1 MANYKEDGPG
11 ASTSE
16 KFTSHPRTHAELVA
30 GFRAYLKY
38 QEPIDRKLNLSPEE
52 SIRVALFQQ
61 WDKAPL
67 NSSKEAFFEPL
78 YFAWDL
84 LIYDRLKPGSLTE
97 RAAARDIAYAYWKDP
112 TIRLTDTQARMLDAM
127 TEAVGIPH
135 QRGRNEIPIPDKY
148 GDFDRWTSSPEYRER
163 LAKQAASER
172 R

>member
-11 ASTSE
+11 ASTPE
-16 KFTSHPRTHAELVA
+16 KFTSRPRTHAELVA
-30 GFRAYLKY
+30 GFRAYLKS
-38 QEPIDRKLNLSPEE
+38 QEAIDRQLNLSPEE

-67 NSSKEAFFEPL
+67 NSPKEAFFDPL

-97 RAAARDIAYAYWKDP
+97 RAAASDIAYAYWKDP
-112 TIRLTDTQARMLDAM
+112 TIRLTDTQARMLEAM

-135 QRGRNEIPIPDKY
+135 PRGSNDIPIPEKY
-148 GDFDRWTSSPEYRER
+148 RDFDRWTSSSEYQER
-163 LAKQAASER
+163 LAKVAASER
-172 R
+172 K